1 MFARVRKARVLADSN
16 GDVSPRARAS
26 APAWSSTGE
35 PFPPS
40 CAMPGVA
47 ARSCSGAAETTKSVP
62 HGVPFDNA
70 YDVAAAYADPSSAVV
85 IAGLQELNAIA
96 EDLVDQAIG
105 LVDAPRPEVAAEIL
119 EVVGLPNAARGIP
132 ERRLHQVQ
140 HAQRGLPVGI
150 HPEAQVG
157 ETLLLEYRVPRALG
171 RHAQGDTPSSRRS
184 VAKSVAFF
192 RPRLAPVSAASKRT
206 AFSGDRRR

>member
-119 EVVGLPNAARGIP
+119 EVVGLPNPARGIP
-132 ERRLHQVQ
+132 ERRFHQVQ
-140 HAQRGLPVGI
+140 HAQRVFRLVST
-150 HPEAQVG
+150 QK
-157 ETLLLEYRVPRALG
+157 
-171 RHAQGDTPSSRRS
+171 RRS
-184 VAKSVAFF
+184 ARHSSWSTAY
-192 RPRLAPVSAASKRT
+192 RARLAGMLRAT
-206 AFSGDRRR
+206 RRARGEALPGPLPSFGHVLPG